1 MNAGP
6 WERENTSMAAAWCS
20 SSEQAAVLQNNS
32 TTQRSSHNSLLS
44 PPPFPSKN
52 IFSSSYMHHDP
63 VRLSRMWTQSDS
75 GSLVASRLLEIDPW
89 IPLLLCSHAQ
99 FSCSKS
105 SREQLE
111 RRSDD
116 CYNSQS
122 DDNREKQVESSP
134 VGSSSS
140 VCRCGVFM
148 AVNGALD
155 VSPNIFSSLRREQ
168 YDCKTRDNSSAP
180 WRGTVLHCRLH
191 AAFCRLTSIGPLTW
205 KPWWS
210 GSQGLHLLILT
221 PKTHMKHLELDCCS
235 GSSLTK
241 LYFLNRGADSGSVRW
256 FSTKYFFAFVMRI
269 FKNWPVTWVGSVPG
283 LEFSPL
289 KIGTGPCLT
298 CLTGVGEVK
307 KIKNTSD

>member
-1 MNAGP
+1 MRAL
-6 WERENTSMAAAWCS
+6 ERENTSMAAAWCS

-44 PPPFPSKN
+44 SPPPPSKN

-210 GSQGLHLLILT
+210 GSQGLHLLI
-221 PKTHMKHLELDCCS
+221 
-235 GSSLTK
+235 
-241 LYFLNRGADSGSVRW
+241 
-256 FSTKYFFAFVMRI
+256 
-269 FKNWPVTWVGSVPG
+269 
-283 LEFSPL
+283 FSPQNPHEAL
-289 KIGTGPCLT
+289 R
-298 CLTGVGEVK
+298 VGLLFWVLAH
-307 KIKNTSD
+307 

>member
-1 MNAGP
+1 MQSDVRLKITAAANSELEVLFWMTHSSLWQSLLNVPLFLSCSHLESTLNPSSSLKFKNVFKSSFKTVFTLLVHLSAKLAFLAAV
-6 WERENTSMAAAWCS
+6 WWMRALERENTSMAAAWCS

-44 PPPFPSKN
+44 PPPSPQKN

-89 IPLLLCSHAQ
+89 SPLLLCSHAQ
-99 FSCSKS
+99 FSCSES

-140 VCRCGVFM
+140 VCRCVFM

-180 WRGTVLHCRLH
+180 WRGNC
-191 AAFCRLTSIGPLTW
+191 
-205 KPWWS
+205 
-210 GSQGLHLLILT
+210 
-221 PKTHMKHLELDCCS
+221 
-235 GSSLTK
+235 SSLPFTCC
-241 LYFLNRGADSGSVRW
+241 FLQAN
-256 FSTKYFFAFVMRI
+256 
-269 FKNWPVTWVGSVPG
+269 
-283 LEFSPL
+283 
-289 KIGTGPCLT
+289 
-298 CLTGVGEVK
+298 
-307 KIKNTSD
+307 

>member
-1 MNAGP
+1 MRAL
-6 WERENTSMAAAWCS
+6 ERERTPAWQQHDVPAANRPLCS
-20 SSEQAAVLQNNS
+20 KTTALHNVLP
-32 TTQRSSHNSLLS
+32 TTHCSAPR
-44 PPPFPSKN
+44 PPFPSKN

-99 FSCSKS
+99 FSCSES

-180 WRGTVLHCRLH
+180 WRGNC
-191 AAFCRLTSIGPLTW
+191 
-205 KPWWS
+205 
-210 GSQGLHLLILT
+210 
-221 PKTHMKHLELDCCS
+221 
-235 GSSLTK
+235 SSLPFTCC
-241 LYFLNRGADSGSVRW
+241 FLQAN
-256 FSTKYFFAFVMRI
+256 
-269 FKNWPVTWVGSVPG
+269 
-283 LEFSPL
+283 
-289 KIGTGPCLT
+289 
-298 CLTGVGEVK
+298 
-307 KIKNTSD
+307 

>member
-1 MNAGP
+1 MPLFLSCSHLESTLNPSSSLKFKNVFKSSFKTVFTLLVHLSAKLAFLAAV
-6 WERENTSMAAAWCS
+6 WWMRALERENTSMAAAWCS

-44 PPPFPSKN
+44 PPPPFPSKN

-99 FSCSKS
+99 FSCSES

-134 VGSSSS
+134 VGAAAQCAGVSSWLLTAHSMSLQTFFPVSEESS
-140 VCRCGVFM
+140 TTAKPGTIQVLLEEELFFT
-148 AVNGALD
+148 AVYML
-155 VSPNIFSSLRREQ
+155 L
-168 YDCKTRDNSSAP
+168 SA
-180 WRGTVLHCRLH
+180 G
-191 AAFCRLTSIGPLTW
+191 
-205 KPWWS
+205 
-210 GSQGLHLLILT
+210 
-221 PKTHMKHLELDCCS
+221 
-235 GSSLTK
+235 
-241 LYFLNRGADSGSVRW
+241 
-256 FSTKYFFAFVMRI
+256 
-269 FKNWPVTWVGSVPG
+269 
-283 LEFSPL
+283 
-289 KIGTGPCLT
+289 
-298 CLTGVGEVK
+298 
-307 KIKNTSD
+307 

>member
-44 PPPFPSKN
+44 PPPSPQKN

-99 FSCSKS
+99 FSCSES

-134 VGSSSS
+134 VGATAQCAGVSSWRT
-140 VCRCGVFM
+140 RCLSKHFFQSQKR
-148 AVNGALD
+148 AVRLQNPGQ
-155 VSPNIFSSLRREQ
+155 FKCSLKRELFFTAV
-168 YDCKTRDNSSAP
+168 YMLLSA
-180 WRGTVLHCRLH
+180 G
-191 AAFCRLTSIGPLTW
+191 
-205 KPWWS
+205 
-210 GSQGLHLLILT
+210 
-221 PKTHMKHLELDCCS
+221 
-235 GSSLTK
+235 
-241 LYFLNRGADSGSVRW
+241 
-256 FSTKYFFAFVMRI
+256 
-269 FKNWPVTWVGSVPG
+269 
-283 LEFSPL
+283 
-289 KIGTGPCLT
+289 
-298 CLTGVGEVK
+298 
-307 KIKNTSD
+307 